1 MVDTGPG
8 DVKLQTTYCL
18 GSPGTE
24 YSRSSFPFGKTAG
37 FATTTE
43 EWFQL
48 GYGGDRSLPG
58 CAQQS
63 GGFARIRIPQV
74 FLNLTKAPIP
84 VKTKDK
90 WRGSTGLHQMWHAN
104 QTTNGTRRRGK
115 EGGGGGGG
123 VLHLQERRLALLG
136 RTLTTSLAV
145 KLCERDIPEVN
156 LLHGAVQPG
165 MQELQLCPSV
175 RHQAPFALL
184 IRTYSSTHF
193 GAGLLATH
201 CSGCSHFCSS
211 SDSSSVLSKGD
222 SSHSGTSPSR
232 P

>member
-1 MVDTGPG
+1 MVP
-8 DVKLQTTYCL
+8 
-18 GSPGTE
+18 
-24 YSRSSFPFGKTAG
+24 
-37 FATTTE
+37 
-43 EWFQL
+43 
-48 GYGGDRSLPG
+48 
-58 CAQQS
+58 
-63 GGFARIRIPQV
+63 
-74 FLNLTKAPIP
+74 
-84 VKTKDK
+84 
-90 WRGSTGLHQMWHAN
+90 TGLWWRQELTWLRATKRWLCQDPNSSSILESYKGTYSCQNKGQMEREYWASPDVACEPNNKWHK
-104 QTTNGTRRRGK
+104 TTGERG
-115 EGGGGGGG
+115 GV

-175 RHQAPFALL
+175 RPQAPFALL

-222 SSHSGTSPSR
+222 SSQSGTSPSR